1 MRAVSSASCYANM
14 DAYAPACPMLS
25 DKKSCRV
32 LCPHST
38 GLKEKH
44 MSKIIEYFK
53 TLTQIPH
60 CSKEA
65 DRLCDFLVMFAKERG
80 YEVEVDGVK
89 NIYIHKGT
97 PALCLQA
104 HYDMVCM
111 GKAPQIETYVEKGW
125 MKAKDSSLGADN
137 GMAIA
142 MMMQLMDEGRV
153 LEFLLTS
160 DEEIGL
166 IGANEV
172 AFDLKAAYMLNL
184 DSEDEAEVYIGCAGG
199 ADITAFKQ
207 DSYVEG
213 RGDCYEVAVKGL
225 SGGHSGVDI
234 DKGIPSAI
242 KILAR
247 YLTKYGVTQLAS
259 IYAGERRNSIPANA
273 VAIVRSE
280 TPLEGEGNVRVRKLN
295 ESPSILSEGDRL
307 IAFMEAFKHGVRREN
322 KELGIPDVS
331 INLAIINADE
341 QGGIVIETS
350 ARAMDAASLDVL
362 AEETVSFFDM
372 YGFEAKVE
380 EKYPAWKPDVTDF
393 TELVDQKMKEIFGK
407 SRLMAIHAGLEC
419 GVIAEKYPKMKFASI
434 GPTIRYPHSTR
445 EKVKLD
451 SVEKIFTVLDKIIQ
465 SV

>member
-1 MRAVSSASCYANM
+1 
-14 DAYAPACPMLS
+14 
-25 DKKSCRV
+25 
-32 LCPHST
+32 
-38 GLKEKH
+38 
-44 MSKIIEYFK
+44 MSQIIEHFK

-65 DRLCDFLVMFAKERG
+65 DKLLDFLVSFAKERN
-80 YEVEVDGVK
+80 YSVEVDDIK
-89 NIYIHKGT
+89 NIFISKGSSR
-97 PALCLQA
+97 LCLQA

-111 GKAPQIETYVEKGW
+111 GKAPQIETYEEDGW

-142 MMMQLMDEGRV
+142 MMMQLMDEGKE

-172 AFDLKAAYMLNL
+172 AFDLKSKYMLNL

-199 ADITAFKQ
+199 ADITAGKT
-207 DSYVEG
+207 DTYLEG
-213 RGDCYEVAVKGL
+213 KGDCYEVAVKGL
-225 SGGHSGVDI
+225 VGGHSGVDI

-242 KILAR
+242 KVLGE
-247 YLTKYGVTQLAS
+247 YLFDNNITQLAS

-280 TPLEGEGNVRVRKLN
+280 VPLSNSGDVKVRKLN
-295 ESPSILSEGDRL
+295 EKPSVLSEGQKIIAL
-307 IAFMEAFKHGVRREN
+307 IHSFKHGVRAEN
-322 KELGIPDVS
+322 QELGIPDVS

-341 QGGIVIETS
+341 KGGVAIETS
-350 ARAMDAASLDVL
+350 ARAMDIKSLEIL
-362 AEETVSFFDM
+362 TIETVKFFEN
-372 YGFEAKVE
+372 YGFQVSVE
-380 EKYPAWKPDVTDF
+380 DKYPAWKPDVSDF
-393 TELVDQKMKEIFGK
+393 TNLVSEEMKVGFGK
-407 SRLMAIHAGLEC
+407 TKMMAIHAGLEC
-419 GVIAEKYPKMKFASI
+419 GVIAEKYPQIKFASI

-451 SVEKIFTVLDKIIQ
+451 SVEKTFEVLQRIIERM
-465 SV
+465 

>member
-1 MRAVSSASCYANM
+1 
-14 DAYAPACPMLS
+14 
-25 DKKSCRV
+25 
-32 LCPHST
+32 
-38 GLKEKH
+38 
-44 MSKIIEYFK
+44 MSQIIEHFK

-65 DRLCDFLVMFAKERG
+65 DKLLDFLVSFAKERN
-80 YEVEVDGVK
+80 YSVEVDDIK
-89 NIYIHKGT
+89 NIFISKGSSR
-97 PALCLQA
+97 LCLQA

-111 GKAPQIETYVEKGW
+111 GKAPQIETYEEDGW

-142 MMMQLMDEGRV
+142 MMMQLMDEGKE

-172 AFDLKAAYMLNL
+172 AFDLKSKYMLNL

-199 ADITAFKQ
+199 ADITASKT
-207 DSYVEG
+207 DTYLEG
-213 RGDCYEVAVKGL
+213 KGDCYEVAVKGL
-225 SGGHSGVDI
+225 VGGHSGVDI

-242 KILAR
+242 KVLGE
-247 YLTKYGVTQLAS
+247 YLFDNSITQLAS

-280 TPLEGEGNVRVRKLN
+280 VPLSNSGDVKVRKLN
-295 ESPSILSEGDRL
+295 EKPSVLSEGQKIIAL
-307 IAFMEAFKHGVRREN
+307 IHSFKHGVRAEN
-322 KELGIPDVS
+322 QELGIPDVS

-341 QGGIVIETS
+341 KGGVAIETS
-350 ARAMDAASLDVL
+350 ARAMDIKSLEIL
-362 AEETVSFFDM
+362 TLETVKFFEN
-372 YGFEAKVE
+372 YGFQVSVE
-380 EKYPAWKPDVTDF
+380 DKYPAWKPDVSDF
-393 TELVDQKMKEIFGK
+393 TNLVSEEMKVGFGK
-407 SRLMAIHAGLEC
+407 TKMMAIHAGLEC
-419 GVIAEKYPKMKFASI
+419 GVIAEKYPQIKFASI

-451 SVEKIFTVLDKIIQ
+451 SVEKTFEVLQRIIERM
-465 SV
+465 